1 MDPFKRETLL
11 ALLALPAGCGFVQVL
26 PPLRTEPLASPANEP
41 KIRPP
46 ALGQS
51 WTYQKFNFY
60 NGALLAVEREEVIA
74 LEPQIVLRRTDET
87 GQLLAEERDKTWGQ
101 ILREPTWDFVQ
112 NYKDATPLWPQDLTV
127 GSTTFMRTE
136 YRLDKYSFSFWI
148 SVQAR
153 VKGWEKIRVPLGE
166 FRALHVERLIGLR
179 HLDITRTSTTR
190 WDQLWLVPE
199 IGRWVAREITG
210 FYEILRSGEGREDTF
225 RWELTAWT

>member
-74 LEPQIVLRRTDET
+74 LEPQIVLRRTDGT

-136 YRLDKYSFSFWI
+136 YGLDKNSFSFWI

-166 FRALHVERLIGLR
+166 FRALHVERLIDLT
-179 HLDITRTSTTR
+179 HVDFTRTSTTR

-210 FYEILRSGEGREDTF
+210 FYDILRDPGGREDTF